1 MLAEITLTTSQLIAI
16 LSTLG
21 SVVGGVITLLY
32 RQLIKSKDE
41 RINPLIEEK
50 TELKVQN
57 QVLSNRLMER

>member
-16 LSTLG
+16 LTTLG
-21 SVVGGVITLLY
+21 GVVSSVIALLY
-32 RQLIKSKDE
+32 RQLMKSKDE
-41 RINPLIEEK
+41 RIKQLIEEK